1 MQKFHS
7 LLHLCMVTPR
17 NRCRIM
23 DHHHAHRT
31 HPYLSS
37 CHCNDRRRRCR
48 KPVNLHSNLPRIL
61 RQHVKNLRCGNTV
74 PARAV
79 DPQGNIPCPGIQ
91 LILKKSRR
99 DIIVKPAVLSNYP
112 VHEQNPFLSFLSAFQ
127 IYHFLFPVPKLLHQY
142 PSPFQIRQ
150 RYRHLAI
157 SSYFH

>member
-1 MQKFHS
+1 
-7 LLHLCMVTPR
+7 MVAPC
-17 NRCRIM
+17 NRGRIM

-31 HPYLSS
+31 HPHLIS
-37 CHCNDRRRRCR
+37 CHCNDRSRRCR
-48 KPVNLHSNLPRIL
+48 KPVNLHCDLPRIL
-61 RQHVKNLRCGNTV
+61 RQHIKNLCRRNAVTS
-74 PARAV
+74 RTV
-79 DPQGNIPCPGIQ
+79 DPQGNIPGSRIQ

-99 DIIVKPAVLSNYP
+99 DIIIKPALLSDNP
-112 VHEQNPFLSFLSAFQ
+112 IHEQDPLLRFLSVFQ